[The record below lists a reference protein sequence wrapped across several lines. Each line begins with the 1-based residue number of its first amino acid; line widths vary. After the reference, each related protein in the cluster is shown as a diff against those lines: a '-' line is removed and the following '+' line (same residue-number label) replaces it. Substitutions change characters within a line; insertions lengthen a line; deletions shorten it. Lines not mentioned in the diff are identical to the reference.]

1 MPKTPPV
8 LGRAVED
15 GADIIVNVEE
25 LIGSDICIV
34 ANKGAGKSGMQRVLL
49 EATHGLIRQVVIDP
63 EGEYHTLRQIGDYL
77 IAGGDEADCP
87 ATISN
92 AALLAQM
99 LMENP
104 GISAVVQLD
113 HLKPWE
119 QEEFVGLFLEAIM
132 AAPRAQWAPM
142 LLDIDETHR
151 FAPQD
156 GNVASSAAMRDII
169 GRGRKRGI
177 TPVFATYRVA
187 AIDKNV
193 TAGSPTWFMG
203 RVGQEIDRKAA
214 ALAMGFA
221 PSSAEAKEISFLP
234 KRRFWT
240 YGSATTPRPVLFDVA
255 DARTTMTKAGQ
266 AMAPVPPAP
275 KSLQKLV
282 QALAKAAAPETP
294 AAPAPAAPDA
304 PTVDLEAI
312 RKEAHEEG
320 VGIGYDAGLVQGQGH
335 VLDRLEEWIAER
347 RHEMLGGDINVG
359 VDDRDGGVVP
369 ALDLDRDDPEVA
381 AHLARLQ
388 GLRVPA
394 RTVHVSMDQPV
405 KGDFVKTAAT
415 AARAAVAANPAA
427 QSTNVAGLAML
438 EALTRH
444 YPMKLTWAQLAGFSG
459 RKARGGSFNTA
470 KRWLLDNDLVIER
483 GDNVEAAPA
492 GLAMKPPPAQGE
504 DKIQSW
510 ANALPAPADQLLLY
524 LVDHPG
530 QTPEELAAATG
541 RQPRGG
547 SWHTA
552 LRHLKSN
559 DLVEE
564 VDGRLSASAW
574 LFD

>member
-1 MPKTPPV
+1 MTTKLPV
-8 LGRAVED
+8 LGKAVDD
-15 GADIIVNVEE
+15 GAEIVINIEE

-77 IAGGDEADCP
+77 IAGGEEADCP
-87 ATISN
+87 ATIAN

-104 GISAVVQLD
+104 GISAVVQID

-119 QEEFVGLFLEAIM
+119 QEQFVGLFLEAIM

-156 GNVASSAAMRDII
+156 GNVASSAAMRDVI

-214 ALAMGFA
+214 AMALGFT
-221 PSSAEAKEISFLP
+221 PSSAEAKDISFLP

-275 KSLQKLV
+275 KSLRKLV
-282 QALAKAAAPETP
+282 EALSRAAAPVAAEEVVS
-294 AAPAPAAPDA
+294 AAPGVPQA
-304 PTVDLEAI
+304 DLDAI
-312 RKEAHEEG
+312 RRDARQEGLEEG
-320 VGIGYDAGLVQGQGH
+320 LVCGDQAGAQRMLFKLRDWTNDQIAGLS
-335 VLDRLEEWIAER
+335 
-347 RHEMLGGDINVG
+347 DINVG
-359 VDDRDGGVVP
+359 VDDRDLPDERISGGWQGPTSTPVRPPSGGSSVVP
-369 ALDLDRDDPEVA
+369 PGSSFLERAVQRAETSVKRATAEAVQRVA
-381 AHLARLQ
+381 AD
-388 GLRVPA
+388 
-394 RTVHVSMDQPV
+394 VSAL
-405 KGDFVKTAAT
+405 G
-415 AARAAVAANPAA
+415 
-427 QSTNVAGLAML
+427 TNAAGLALL
-438 EALTRH
+438 EAITQH
-444 YPMKLTWAQLAGFSG
+444 FPMRVTWSQAAGFAK

-470 KRWLLDNDLVIER
+470 KKWLIDNGLVEER
-483 GDNVEAAPA
+483 GGDVVATPEGLKLRPPPELGTDKVEAWC
-492 GLAMKPPPAQGE
+492 GR
-504 DKIQSW
+504 
-510 ANALPAPADQLLLY
+510 LPTPADVLLRH

-530 QTPEELAAATG
+530 LTAGELAEATG
-541 RQPRGG
+541 RAPRGG
-547 SWHTA
+547 SWNTA
-552 LRHLKSN
+552 MKNLTAN
-559 DLVEE
+559 NLVEADD
-564 VDGRLSASAW
+564 DGRLSPATW
-574 LFD
+574 LFQ